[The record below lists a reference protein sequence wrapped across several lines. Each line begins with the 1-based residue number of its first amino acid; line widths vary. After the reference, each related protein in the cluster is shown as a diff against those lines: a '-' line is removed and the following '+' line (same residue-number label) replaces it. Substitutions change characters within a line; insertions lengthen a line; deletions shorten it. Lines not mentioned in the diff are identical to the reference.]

1 MNIIQKSKKSFKKKQ
16 EKGTKISLKKKKKKG
31 EKRTEIDIKI
41 FLRKKK
47 KEKHQHHQDQNKN
60 LFDKAL
66 QKKAECMRNYYLA
79 HKKKKNWGFYKLV
92 YKLRIPKTNFDAQEV
107 FLRFKNLL
115 TDKK

>member
-31 EKRTEIDIKI
+31 EKRIEIDIKI
-41 FLRKKK
+41 FLRQKK

-79 HKKKKNWGFYKLV
+79 HKKKQILEFYKLV
-92 YKLRIPKTNFDAQEV
+92 CKLRIPKTNFDEQEV
-107 FLRFKNLL
+107 FLRFKNL
-115 TDKK
+115 